1 MSDPLAAPS
10 VSRETTTVPLQSTS
24 LDIWRQ
30 KYCLKTIDGQEV
42 DADIDATFARVART
56 IADVEEGADKR
67 ELWHKEFLWALRQ
80 GAIPAGRILSNAG
93 AGAHKSDTSTINCT
107 VSDVLTD
114 SMESILSKNCEAGL
128 TLKAGCGIGYEFS
141 TLRPSGATVAGA
153 GAKTSGP
160 LSFMDIF
167 DKTCL
172 TVSSAGGRR
181 GGRRER
187 RPAR

>member
-114 SMESILSKNCEAGL
+114 SMESILSKNCECAS
-128 TLKAGCGIGYEFS
+128 KA
-141 TLRPSGATVAGA
+141 A
-153 GAKTSGP
+153 
-160 LSFMDIF
+160 
-167 DKTCL
+167 
-172 TVSSAGGRR
+172 
-181 GGRRER
+181 
-187 RPAR
+187 